1 MMKAGFE
8 ELRERVRAL
17 ATREGRNDTAFGDL
31 YVFRADA
38 PSGPKQVETRGVVV
52 AAIADRHKRVE
63 VADRRTLSYGVGSYL
78 FVTREARYVSTIPE
92 ASPRRPYLSLGL
104 VLPVEQVAEAV
115 FALDEA
121 GEDGGAEDVDA
132 WVGRLDDALLDGFLR
147 LLRSVRDPVE
157 LRLVTPLIVRELI
170 VRLLRS
176 EHAAPLR
183 RAALTDDG
191 RIRRAIRFIR
201 EHAEEPLTV
210 DALARRV
217 AMSPSHFA
225 HRFRTV
231 ARVSP
236 MRYVKQ
242 VRLDRARHLM
252 LREGLGASEAAS
264 EVGYASPSHFTRDF
278 KAVFGAPPAAYAQR
292 LRDGFTAVD
301 DLAR

>member
-1 MMKAGFE
+1 MKAGFD

-17 ATREGRNDTAFGDL
+17 ATREGRTDTAFGDL
-31 YVFRADA
+31 HVFRADA
-38 PSGPKQVETRGVVV
+38 PKGPTRVETRGVVV
-52 AAIADRHKRVE
+52 AAIADRQKRVE
-63 VADRRTLSYGVGSYL
+63 VADGRTLSYGVGSYL

-92 ASPRRPYLSLGL
+92 ASARRPYLSLGL

-147 LLRSVRDPVE
+147 LLRSVGDPVE
-157 LRLVTPLIVRELI
+157 LRLVSPLIVRELI

-191 RIRRAIRFIR
+191 RIRRAIRFIT

-225 HRFRTV
+225 HRFRAV

-242 VRLDRARHLM
+242 VRLDRARLLM
-252 LREGLGASEAAS
+252 LREGIGASEAAN

-292 LRDGFTAVD
+292 LRGVDGQP
-301 DLAR
+301 R